1 MEILSIHLLPAGF
14 TLMLEQPYHLSQS
27 WTRWLPHVWP
37 QYEHENM
44 LQYDAVRNHCIPS
57 TRFWVEVSLLL
68 PPWAPEW
75 VIDLWGPTSCHNPGV
90 PSAPIWEVVQ
100 MKWETGLPFCLPLHL
115 LPKMCDGLQWRKHKK
130 KRSNSLWKKDE
141 TERSI
146 SILSADWVTGKC
158 LEVLMREGKHSGYI
172 WCLVL
177 LPRGNQVIG
186 HPHLKMAFWF
196 VFWKPTRHMYQV
208 KTGGLLP
215 LSSICPNET
224 IPEIKSYIRIAQL
237 LSKIQ

>member
-1 MEILSIHLLPAGF
+1 MCGLDMNMKTCFSMVLWETTGFRVQGSGWKSHFCSHHGPLSGWLTSGGLLPAVTQGC
-14 TLMLEQPYHLSQS
+14 P
-27 WTRWLPHVWP
+27 
-37 QYEHENM
+37 
-44 LQYDAVRNHCIPS
+44 
-57 TRFWVEVSLLL
+57 L
-68 PPWAPEW
+68 PPFGMLYRWNERQGFLS
-75 VIDLWGPTSCHNPGV
+75 VC
-90 PSAPIWEVVQ
+90 PSIYFQKRVMV
-100 MKWETGLPFCLPLHL
+100 
-115 LPKMCDGLQWRKHKK
+115 CDEGNIHSKPYYKK

-158 LEVLMREGKHSGYI
+158 LEVLMREGKHSGYV

-177 LPRGNQVIG
+177 LPKGNQVIS

>member
-68 PPWAPEW
+68 PPWALEW

-115 LPKMCDGLQWRKHKK
+115 LPKMICSRKEIVAAARTTMCDY
-130 KRSNSLWKKDE
+130 
-141 TERSI
+141 
-146 SILSADWVTGKC
+146 VTLAIYK
-158 LEVLMREGKHSGYI
+158 LMK
-172 WCLVL
+172 
-177 LPRGNQVIG
+177 
-186 HPHLKMAFWF
+186 
-196 VFWKPTRHMYQV
+196 
-208 KTGGLLP
+208 
-215 LSSICPNET
+215 SICRESSLVQLFWISFKEIHTST
-224 IPEIKSYIRIAQL
+224 ILTSLNFDYPPVNMKHLSQL
-237 LSKIQ
+237 NWYFLGW